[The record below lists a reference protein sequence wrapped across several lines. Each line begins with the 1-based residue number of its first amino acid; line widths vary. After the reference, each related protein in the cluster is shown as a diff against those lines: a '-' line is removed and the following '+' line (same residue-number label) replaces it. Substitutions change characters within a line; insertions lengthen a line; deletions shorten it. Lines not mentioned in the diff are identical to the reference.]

1 MALGPAPAVRSGAAS
16 TICLQMAMQVTER
29 QREILR
35 RVVEQFVLTGRPV
48 GSRGLVERSG
58 LGVSPSTVRA
68 ELAELE
74 ALGLLM
80 HPHTS
85 AGRVPTERGYRF
97 YAEALLDRLE
107 PQPPAFPLH
116 LTGSRGEIEAAL
128 EATTEALSQVTRLL
142 AVVSAPPLGT
152 SVVRHVEVLLLQPQV
167 VMAVVITS
175 TGGVTKR
182 VVGFEEPVD
191 PGLAKW
197 AHEYLNEQTTGLRP
211 GTHAL
216 RMRIE
221 DPALGRREREFLAAL
236 RPAFVEPPDER
247 ERRIFVGG
255 AAALLGEA
263 RREELGALH
272 RVLEVL
278 EQRAAVLALIGAALE
293 PRRAFVRVGD
303 VGHPALRGVSLVG
316 ASYGLANR
324 PLGSIGLLG
333 PLRMD
338 YDRAIRSVR
347 AAAFELSSFL
357 EDVYAEN

>member
-1 MALGPAPAVRSGAAS
+1 MTS
-16 TICLQMAMQVTER
+16 TICLQMGAHVSER

-35 RVVEQFVLTGRPV
+35 RVVEEFILTGHPV

-74 ALGLLM
+74 SRGLLT

-97 YAEALLDRLE
+97 YAESLLDRLE
-107 PQPPAFPLH
+107 PQPPAFPLR

-182 VVGFEEPVD
+182 VVGFEAPVD

-197 AHEYLNEQTTGLRP
+197 AHEYLNEQATGLRP

-216 RMRIE
+216 RRRFE
-221 DPALGRREREFLAAL
+221 DPALGERERGLLTAL
-236 RPAFVEPPDER
+236 RPAFDEAPDER
-247 ERRIFVGG
+247 ERRVFVGG
-255 AAALLGEA
+255 AAGLLGEA
-263 RREELGALH
+263 RHDELEACY

-278 EQRAAVLALIGAALE
+278 EQRAAVLALIGRALE

-303 VGHPALRGVSLVG
+303 VGHPALRDVSLVG

-338 YDRAIRSVR
+338 YDKAIRSVR
-347 AAAFELSSFL
+347 AAAFELSAFL
-357 EDVYAEN
+357 EEVYAEN